1 MHYCNRYTAFHRTS
15 KISLFCAQFK
25 DDIGKIVFPLSHH
38 SNSIVLAFL
47 HCLYP
52 FGQSAKQNKHELLQ
66 NSSVNQTE
74 LGVSKEWNFCIEWKV
89 INIEYQALFHL
100 AVPKRF
106 SHFPFLAILS
116 MRIDHT
122 QKKKHNTRGKS
133 IPKASC

>member
-52 FGQSAKQNKHELLQ
+52 FGQSANRINTIVTEFKCESNGTRCVKGMKFLYWMKSDQYRI
-66 NSSVNQTE
+66 SS
-74 LGVSKEWNFCIEWKV
+74 
-89 INIEYQALFHL
+89 A
-100 AVPKRF
+100 F
-106 SHFPFLAILS
+106 SFGCAKAFFAFPLS
-116 MRIDHT
+116 CDSLNENWPYAE
-122 QKKKHNTRGKS
+122 KKHNTRGKFIS
-133 IPKASC
+133 KASW